1 MKKAVV
7 KTAVVLLPLVAGLAA
22 GVVTWG
28 SPVLGVTPTVL
39 VRGSYE
45 AFKVKSEEQA
55 LGFQA
60 KSRSPVDIV
69 VRQHDYAPSTPEVT
83 TTTGWHTHPGPV
95 FITVVEGTLT
105 FYEYDD
111 PTCTPQVLTATDT
124 FKPGYVDTG
133 HGHMVRNEKT
143 DQPAKDIT
151 VIIAPPGEAFRGE
164 LDAPNPY
171 CGF

>member
-7 KTAVVLLPLVAGLAA
+7 RKAVLLVPLVAGLTA

-28 SPVLGVTPTVL
+28 SPASGVTPTL
-39 VRGSYE
+39 LARGAYE
-45 AFKVKSEEQA
+45 PFKVKSEDQA

-60 KSRSPVDIV
+60 KARNPVDIV
-69 VRQHDYAPSTPEVT
+69 VRRHDYAPSTTEVT

-95 FITVVEGTLT
+95 FITVTQGQVT

-111 PTCTPQVLTATDT
+111 PTCTPRVVSAGQ
-124 FKPGYVDTG
+124 GYVDTG
-133 HGHMVRNEKT
+133 HGHIGRNET
-143 DQPAKDIT
+143 GEPAQDIT
-151 VIIAPPGEAFRGE
+151 VILAPPGAGFRGE